1 MASKILLVDDNEF
14 NCDMLSRRLIKRG
27 FSVEIA
33 DNGLTALDKTGGFK
47 PDLIL
52 LDLNL
57 PEMSGWEVAQQ
68 LKGSAN
74 TKSIPIIALT
84 SYAMASDKAKA
95 LQVGCDDFET
105 KPIEFLRL
113 LGKIQKFLMLG

>member
-1 MASKILLVDDNEF
+1 MTNKILLVDDNEF

-33 DNGLTALDKTGGFK
+33 DNGLAALDKTGGFK

-68 LKGSAN
+68 LKDSPN
-74 TKSIPIIALT
+74 TRSIPIIALT
-84 SYAMASDKAKA
+84 SYAMASDKVKA
-95 LQVGCDDFET
+95 LKVGCDDFET
-105 KPIEFLRL
+105 KPIEFPRL
-113 LGKIQKFLMLG
+113 LEKIQKFLILG